1 MNIGLFKFKYGEEM
15 IAEFLDKGEYYYI
28 QNTASLM
35 PTENMTWN
43 LVTWM
48 PYTDITRGFKLPKDQ
63 VWFITPLCGDMLS
76 YYENWK
82 QALNKL
88 QSESN

>member
-28 QNTASLM
+28 QNTAALM

-48 PYTDITRGFKLPKDQ
+48 PYTDITKGFNLPKEQ
-63 VWFITPLCGDMLS
+63 VWFVTPLCGDMVS
-76 YYENWK
+76 YYANWK
-82 QALNKL
+82 EALNKL
-88 QSESN
+88 QTEKQ